1 MPMFSTDSMKITLPN
16 STPSEELCFGADGN
30 LRRTAT
36 TAELPETTKLVVIS
50 KKIVSLQKN

>member
-1 MPMFSTDSMKITLPN
+1 MFNTYNLTA
-16 STPSEELCFGADGN
+16 TPSKEPCFGSYGN

-50 KKIVSLQKN
+50 EKIVTLQNNWGNYPQ